1 MLWVGLDLL
10 AQSGQCYKLAM
21 NDLTEIQFEAGNFS
35 FWHGFGVA
43 RSKAPITSS
52 DVANNNNDDNDDS
65 KNASDDRAYLQEGPL
80 LKVLLEILPNV
91 ALKRP
96 DNPLLWMGR
105 QLVTKT
111 GRVRKIVLRSGR
123 QYQCSSLHHHKF
135 DKQSFKKRPQ
145 AIPCVVCSMF
155 MFLPCIYIYIYLV
168 SGLPIIYVYPSMF
181 IL

>member
-65 KNASDDRAYLQEGPL
+65 KNAGDDRAYLQDGPL

-111 GRVRKIVLRSGR
+111 GRCRKIILLNGR
-123 QYQCSSLHHHKF
+123 KYQCSSLHPAKF
-135 DKQSFKKRPQ
+135 DQHSFKMRPQ
-145 AIPCVVCSMF
+145 TIPYV
-155 MFLPCIYIYIYLV
+155 LV
-168 SGLPIIYVYPSMF
+168 SWVTVLYLCVF
-181 IL
+181 V